1 MIVGESEWT
10 GVRVLEFVPIGRT
23 IDVINVWQQ
32 IDSFVHNKIIIIMAF
47 EAGRSR
53 EQRYRRSDS
62 NNEIYGK

>member
-10 GVRVLEFVPIGRT
+10 GVRVLEFVP